1 MNRRGE
7 VLVAIMNNL
16 LDMAIAR
23 DQHWYRIPVH
33 SVESLLK
40 ECWPPQ
46 WLAFYQTKVFGDE
59 AFAVNYYAQVL
70 DHLQVFRW
78 QLFPN
83 DPQDEKGLQR
93 YYKLILAPL
102 DRLPNPILSRRRR
115 RIVFIPTTM
124 EKFTTAT
131 EINDL
136 YAESPLEDRLWA
148 EFKLLNISAERQ
160 EFVQVKKQLY
170 ALDFAIYCAT
180 GNIDVETDGDTWHS
194 TPEQSKTDNVRDNAL
209 KTVGWRTFHFS
220 TPQIKEQMEEYCV
233 PTIVENINRL
243 GGLEEGKTV
252 PRKIDLKAPS
262 GWQQLPLLDSAI
274 KEDQVKRDT
283 VIRVKAPQRQRKR
296 VSK

>member
-16 LDMAIAR
+16 LDMAVAR
-23 DQHWYRIPVH
+23 DRHWYRIPVH

-40 ECWPPQ
+40 ECWPPE

-70 DHLQVFRW
+70 DPLQVYRW
-78 QLFPN
+78 QLFPS

-102 DRLPNPILSRRRR
+102 KRLPKSILSRRRR
-115 RIVFIPTTM
+115 RIVFISTTM

-148 EFKLLNISAERQ
+148 EFKRLNISAERQ

-194 TPEQSKTDNVRDNAL
+194 TREQRKTDIIRDNAL
-209 KTVGWRTFHFS
+209 KTVGWRTLHFGTS
-220 TPQIKEQMEEYCV
+220 EIKERMEEYCV
-233 PTIVENINRL
+233 PTIVENIRRL

-274 KEDQVKRDT
+274 KQDQGKKGAVTRAKPSQER
-283 VIRVKAPQRQRKR
+283 RKR
-296 VSK
+296 ACK

>member
-40 ECWPPQ
+40 ECWPPL
-46 WLAFYQTKVFGDE
+46 WLAFYQTKAFGEE

-70 DHLQVFRW
+70 DHPQVFRW

-83 DPQDEKGLQR
+83 DPKDEKGLQR

-102 DRLPNPILSRRRR
+102 KRLPKPILSRRRW
-115 RIVFIPTTM
+115 RIVFISTTM

-148 EFKLLNISAERQ
+148 EFKRLNISAERQ

-194 TPEQSKTDNVRDNAL
+194 TREQSKTDNVRDNAL

-252 PRKIDLKAPS
+252 PRKVDLKAPS

-274 KEDQVKRDT
+274 KQDQGKNGAVT
-283 VIRVKAPQRQRKR
+283 RVKASQQRRKR
-296 VSK
+296 ASK